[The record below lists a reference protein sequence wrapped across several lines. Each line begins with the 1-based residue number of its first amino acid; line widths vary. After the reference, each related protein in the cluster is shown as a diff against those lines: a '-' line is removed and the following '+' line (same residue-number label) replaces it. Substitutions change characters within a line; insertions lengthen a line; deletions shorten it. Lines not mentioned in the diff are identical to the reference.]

1 MSTTTSK
8 TTKTRNLAPKG
19 KDVVKKSPVRGG
31 RSRRARSESVVGE
44 ASPDTVSVG
53 TVSAD
58 TASVDTALETTEI
71 EVGDAG
77 TPEATEAPASA
88 DEETPAKS
96 AAATKTTGRRRPVI
110 RAGRLAGLLR
120 PRRVVAIL
128 AAVALLAGGGYAG
141 WKLYENHA
149 VEQAELQ
156 AVATAKEY
164 AVTLTSIDSGSIDQN
179 FTDVLGGATGEFKD
193 MYSRSSSQLKQML
206 VDNKATSEGVVID
219 AGVKSA
225 TADRVVVMLFVDQS
239 ITNSASPEP
248 RVDRSRVLMTMD
260 KVDGRWLASKVDLP

>member
-8 TTKTRNLAPKG
+8 TTETRNTAPKG

-31 RSRRARSESVVGE
+31 KARRARSESTVGE
-44 ASPDTVSVG
+44 ASTG

-58 TASVDTALETTEI
+58 TASTDTGLETTEI
-71 EVGDAG
+71 EVRDAG
-77 TPEATEAPASA
+77 TSEATDAPASA
-88 DEETPAKS
+88 DKETRTES
-96 AAATKTTGRRRPVI
+96 TAATKTTGRRRPVI
-110 RAGRLAGLLR
+110 REGRLASLLR

-128 AAVALLAGGGYAG
+128 AIVALLAGGGYAG

-149 VEQAELQ
+149 VNQAEQQ
-156 AVATAKEY
+156 AVATAKDY

-206 VDNKATSEGVVID
+206 VDNKATSKGVVID

-225 TADRVVVMLFVDQS
+225 TADRVVVMVFVDQS

>member
-8 TTKTRNLAPKG
+8 TTEAKNNVPKG
-19 KDVVKKSPVRGG
+19 KDVVRKSPVRGG
-31 RSRRARSESVVGE
+31 RARRARSESVVAE
-44 ASPDTVSVG
+44 AFT
-53 TVSAD
+53 D
-58 TASVDTALETTEI
+58 TASTDTALETTEI
-71 EVGDAG
+71 EVGDADVAGDTEVAGKG
-77 TPEATEAPASA
+77 T
-88 DEETPAKS
+88 
-96 AAATKTTGRRRPVI
+96 RRRPVI

-120 PRRVVAIL
+120 PRRIVAVL
-128 AAVALLAGGGYAG
+128 AIVALCAAGGYGG

-149 VEQAELQ
+149 IDQAEQQ
-156 AVATAKEY
+156 AVATAKDY

-193 MYSRSSSQLKQML
+193 MYSRSSNQLKQML
-206 VDNKATSEGVVID
+206 VDNKATSKGVVID

-225 TADRVVVMLFVDQS
+225 TTDRVVVMLFVDQS

-248 RVDRSRVLMTMD
+248 RVDRSRVLMTME

>member
-8 TTKTRNLAPKG
+8 TTEAKNNVPKG
-19 KDVVKKSPVRGG
+19 KDVVRKSPVRGG
-31 RSRRARSESVVGE
+31 RARRARSESAV
-44 ASPDTVSVG
+44 DDVS
-53 TVSAD
+53 TE
-58 TASVDTALETTEI
+58 TAAETTEI
-71 EVGDAG
+71 EVGDESDS
-77 TPEATEAPASA
+77 PEIAEIAEVAEKEASA
-88 DEETPAKS
+88 
-96 AAATKTTGRRRPVI
+96 RRRPVI

-120 PRRVVAIL
+120 PRRIVAVL
-128 AAVALLAGGGYAG
+128 AIVALCAAGGYGG

-149 VEQAELQ
+149 IDQAEQQ
-156 AVATAKEY
+156 AVATAKDY

-193 MYSRSSSQLKQML
+193 MYSRSSNQLKQML
-206 VDNKATSEGVVID
+206 VYNKATSKGVVID

-225 TADRVVVMLFVDQS
+225 TTDRVVVMLFVDQS

-248 RVDRSRVLMTMD
+248 RVDRSRVLMTME